1 MCCCESEPELIM
13 YASPP
18 PCLFPFSQHTI
29 SRLQRLH
36 QRQREP
42 PDQHVGYLTDN
53 VGVCA
58 PHFLGKVW

>member
-1 MCCCESEPELIM
+1 MCCCESEPEFIM
-13 YASPP
+13 YAFPP
-18 PCLFPFSQHTI
+18 RLFPFSHYTI

-42 PDQHVGYLTDN
+42 PDRHVGCLTDN